1 MDWFLDDRDLCY
13 KSVKLIAK
21 LNKSVKL
28 ITMCEKCQNTKFFV
42 DIFQYSDKIRRI
54 DTSW

>member
-1 MDWFLDDRDLCY
+1 MDWFLDDRDLCH

-21 LNKSVKL
+21 LNKSVEI
-28 ITMCEKCQNTKFFV
+28 ITMCEKCQNAKFFV
-42 DIFQYSDKIRRI
+42 DTFQYSNKTRRI